1 MAFAFGLVAFFADIG
16 LPAMWTTLQDISGKH
31 QAQLFG
37 WSNMWG
43 NFGAGLQPIL
53 FTAVLS
59 AFDTNHDFQEGIYL
73 CALAFTVSGL
83 AALFVNAEKPVLL
96 KTDAV

>member
-1 MAFAFGLVAFFADIG
+1 
-16 LPAMWTTLQDISGKH
+16 
-31 QAQLFG
+31 
-37 WSNMWG
+37 MWG